1 MNIKNIFLTLL
12 FLISIS
18 CTSLA
23 QTVTSPDGRY
33 VFTFAQVNNR
43 LTYHLSFNGKDV
55 THGELGVDIDNH
67 LVESAMGIPTDTNR
81 IWTAGMRLTGTE
93 TASRDTTWTPIY
105 GEYAHLRDHY
115 NQLTLHFAKGSTG
128 EANGTAYDKRKQ
140 YLFDIIVRAY
150 DEGVAIRYH
159 FPEATNGLFM
169 HITSDRTSFAF
180 ADGTEAWHAAWAQAQ
195 YTKVKLL
202 KSESAWRNES
212 ERPLLLHLP
221 NGLYTAIGEAALS
234 DFVRNKL
241 KLTEDNVL
249 GMSIYDTAD
258 IITPYDMPW
267 HVIMAGEKA
276 VDLINNKQLFLNLNA
291 PCRICDTF
299 WIRPGKAIRVTR
311 LNMAAAMKC
320 VDFAVDRGL
329 QYIELDAGWYGPEMK
344 EESSALRVAL
354 NRDID
359 MPHLCQYAHNKGI
372 GVWLYVNQ
380 RALSLQLDSILPLYQ
395 KWGVIGIKFGFV
407 QVGSQEWTTWLHQA
421 VEKCARYKI
430 MVDIH
435 DEYRPT
441 GWSRTYPNLMTQEGV
456 GGNEEMPNAQHNTT
470 LPFTRFLCSPADYT
484 PCYFNNRVKNTHTHQ
499 LAMPVVYYSPITFLY
514 WYDKPDMYHGEEE
527 LEFWKHCPTVWDE
540 SIALDGEPGEY
551 IVQARRSGN
560 EWYVGAMNGLTER
573 TVVLNTSRFLKKG
586 EKYTMEL
593 YTDDPSL
600 KTRTNVR
607 TQKLSI
613 KGGKAISLHLL
624 PSGGAAMRI
633 SATSASRT
641 SSSTAGR
648 SATTCLVNPSGTR
661 PPTCSTVSSG
671 NTRRTLY
678 SNKSSFPSINAFL

>member
-1 MNIKNIFLTLL
+1 MNKKNIFLALL
-12 FLISIS
+12 FLVG
-18 CTSLA
+18 CLCPSLA

-33 VFTFAQVNNR
+33 KFTFSQVNDR
-43 LTYHLSFNGKDV
+43 LTYHLSFNNKEV
-55 THGELGVDIDNH
+55 TNGELGVDIDNH

-81 IWTAGMRLTGTE
+81 VWTAGMRLTGTE
-93 TASRDTTWTPIY
+93 TISKDTTWTPVY
-105 GEYAHLRDHY
+105 GEYNKLRDHY

-169 HITSDRTSFAF
+169 HITSDRTSYAF
-180 ADGTEAWHAAWAQAQ
+180 ADGTEGWHAAWAQAQ
-195 YTKVKLL
+195 YSKVKLL
-202 KSESAWRNES
+202 KSELAWRNES

-234 DFVRNKL
+234 DFVRGKL
-241 KLTEDNVL
+241 KLTADNVL
-249 GMSIYDTAD
+249 GMSMYDTAD

-267 HVIMAGEKA
+267 RVIMAGEKA

-291 PCRICDTF
+291 PCRISDTS
-299 WIRPGKAIRVTR
+299 WIRPGKAIRVTQ

-329 QYIELDAGWYGPEMK
+329 QYIELDAGWYGPEMRV
-344 EESSALRVAL
+344 ESSALRVAS

-359 MPHLCQYAHNKGI
+359 MPRLCQYAREKGI

-380 RALSLQLDSILPLYQ
+380 RALWQQLDSILPRFNE
-395 KWGVIGIKFGFV
+395 WGVSGIKFGFV

-421 VEKCARYKI
+421 VEKCARYHI

-470 LPFTRFLCSPADYT
+470 LPFTRFLCGPADYT
-484 PCYFNNRVKNTHTHQ
+484 PCYFNGRVKNTHTHQ

-514 WYDKPDMYHGEEE
+514 WYDKPELYRGEEE
-527 LEFWKHCPTVWDE
+527 LDFWKHCPTVWDE

-551 IVQARRSGN
+551 IVQARRSGT

-573 TVVLNTSRFLKKG
+573 TVTLDTSRFLKKG
-586 EKYTMEL
+586 KKYSVEL

-607 TQKLSI
+607 TQKLTV
-613 KGGKAISLHLL
+613 KGGKTLTLHLL
-624 PSGGAAMRI
+624 PSGGAAIRF
-633 SATSASRT
+633 
-641 SSSTAGR
+641 
-648 SATTCLVNPSGTR
+648 VP
-661 PPTCSTVSSG
+661 
-671 NTRRTLY
+671 
-678 SNKSSFPSINAFL
+678 